1 MLMDELLT
9 DELISAWWRLRQL
22 PGFGTVTTNELLD
35 QLGSPR
41 ALLRCDR
48 QQLRSL
54 GLSDAAIERWQFDQ
68 SLSNGLDNLLNWR
81 RQSGSGVLM
90 VGTKDY
96 PEALASLRDAPTFLY
111 YSGNVQALQR
121 PMIAMVG
128 SRHPTPYGRQWA
140 RECAAE
146 LAASGITVVSG
157 LALGIDGEAH
167 EGAVRRG
174 STIAVLGSGPDQIYP
189 ARHLGL
195 AHRICDQGILLSE
208 FAPGV
213 TPQARHFPSRNR
225 IISGMTL
232 ATIVVEADI
241 KSGTM
246 ITARLAAEQ
255 GREVFALPG
264 VVSNPLSRGPHQ
276 LIREGAALIENA
288 NDVLG
293 ELGLDIPAPQTN
305 AEQQSLELES
315 PIFENDQANTEFVET
330 ETITL
335 REALRVKSPAP
346 KAKPKAPRVAE
357 SVDVTSNSQN
367 AVEVP
372 ELVTCIDYT
381 TTSIDLIAIR
391 SNLQM
396 ARLLPELLQLELDGW
411 LQQQPGGYARI
422 K

>member
-1 MLMDELLT
+1 MLMDERLT

-22 PGFGTVTTNELLD
+22 PGFGTVTTNDILN
-35 QLGSPR
+35 QLGSPH
-41 ALLRCDR
+41 ALLRCNP
-48 QQLRSL
+48 QELRSL
-54 GLSDAAIERWQFDQ
+54 GLRDAAIERWQNDQ
-68 SLSNGLDNLLNWR
+68 GLSNGLETLLNWR
-81 RQSGSGVLM
+81 RQRGNGVLM
-90 VGTKDY
+90 VATKDY
-96 PEALASLRDAPTFLY
+96 PEALANLRDAPTFLY
-111 YSGNVQALQR
+111 YSGTIQALQR

-146 LAASGITVVSG
+146 LAASGMTIVSG

-167 EGAVRRG
+167 EGAVRCG
-174 STIAVLGSGPDQIYP
+174 STIAVMGSGPDQVYP

-195 AHRICDQGILLSE
+195 AQRICDQGMLLSE

-255 GREVFALPG
+255 GRDVFALPG

-293 ELGLDIPAPQTN
+293 ELGLDIPVRQPDI
-305 AEQQSLELES
+305 EQQSLDLAS
-315 PIFENDQANTEFVET
+315 SLLDNNK
-330 ETITL
+330 
-335 REALRVKSPAP
+335 ALPAKPPAP
-346 KAKPKAPRVAE
+346 TT
-357 SVDVTSNSQN
+357 SVNIAHKNHS
-367 AVEVP
+367 AVEAP

-391 SNLQM
+391 ANLDM
-396 ARLLPELLQLELDGW
+396 AHLLPELLQLELDGW
-411 LQQQPGGYARI
+411 LQQHPGGYARI